1 MAGTRGTG
9 PGSDGGHLGAGRS
22 SDAGSVPEL
31 DPLRRRAGRGTSVP
45 PARGSG
51 LLDPSGGAGGP
62 SGRAGAFAP
71 SRGCAGAVRAA
82 PRRFAILRVAKLKT
96 MGNLHGAAQHHL
108 RERHTPN
115 ADPAR
120 LDLNEI
126 LIGADTAQ
134 GIAEDWRRVAPERF
148 RKDAVRAVE
157 YFIGASPEAMG
168 AMSRDD
174 QDLYLRRSLAWI
186 EERHAPGS
194 VISAIVHRDETTP
207 HLSALVVPVDPE
219 TGNLNA
225 KRWTGGKAALSAMQ
239 TDFAASVAAWGL
251 ERGQER
257 SLARHQSIREYY
269 AQIKADAAL
278 SASPVPELDLP
289 ARGAA
294 GGLSGAIG
302 RKEPIDA
309 YADRLRAEA
318 EARVAELQRQLAAER
333 QASRNL
339 ERQAERGRALLIQ
352 ADARAADRSLLT
364 ASQRLERE
372 AHRSLR
378 DVECMEPGAEQ
389 RALFAELGAK
399 LDETAAAGVLDP
411 EAHLHFARILDEW
424 DQATPMMTAALKAHA
439 NERATERTLG
449 EDDGWSL

>member
-1 MAGTRGTG
+1 
-9 PGSDGGHLGAGRS
+9 
-22 SDAGSVPEL
+22 
-31 DPLRRRAGRGTSVP
+31 
-45 PARGSG
+45 
-51 LLDPSGGAGGP
+51 
-62 SGRAGAFAP
+62 
-71 SRGCAGAVRAA
+71 VRAA

-96 MGNLHGAAQHHL
+96 MGNLHGAAQ
-108 RERHTPN
+108 RHTPN

-120 LDLNEI
+120 LALNEI
-126 LIGADTAQ
+126 LVGRDTAQ

-157 YFIGASPEAMG
+157 YFVGASPEAMG
-168 AMSRDD
+168 AMSRED

-186 EERHAPGS
+186 EDRHAPGS

-207 HLSALVVPVDPE
+207 HLSALVVPVDPG

-257 SLARHQSIREYY
+257 SLARHRSIREYY
-269 AQIKADAAL
+269 ARVNAP
-278 SASPVPELDLP
+278 SPVPELDLP

-318 EARVAELQRQLAAER
+318 EARVAELQRELAAER
-333 QASRNL
+333 QASRDL

-352 ADARAADRSLLT
+352 GKRPALLPCL
-364 ASQRLERE
+364 SR
-372 AHRSLR
+372 
-378 DVECMEPGAEQ
+378 
-389 RALFAELGAK
+389 
-399 LDETAAAGVLDP
+399 
-411 EAHLHFARILDEW
+411 
-424 DQATPMMTAALKAHA
+424 
-439 NERATERTLG
+439 
-449 EDDGWSL
+449 